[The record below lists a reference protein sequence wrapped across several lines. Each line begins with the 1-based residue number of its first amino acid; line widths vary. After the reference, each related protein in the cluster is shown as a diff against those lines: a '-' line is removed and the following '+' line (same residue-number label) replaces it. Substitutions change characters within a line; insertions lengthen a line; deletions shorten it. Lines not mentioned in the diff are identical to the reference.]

1 MSGITAVELDELL
14 GPAPIAVED
23 LDVVGPLPKPPKPP
37 TKTFTAGPPQP
48 PSVSVA
54 GKRSPVT
61 TEKLLRLVQ
70 YRSETPSAA
79 EACRRA
85 KINVSTLRYW
95 LAQSID
101 GDPGDAYDIPLNGDR
116 DDNGRPSNTIRFHEA
131 WDDAFLAQLEQV
143 EKTVF
148 RQAKGYREE
157 LSYKGRVQYKYDPA
171 KRRLAIESGTDPD
184 APECYLL
191 DDFGEPVPETIN
203 KVNVDAAMFLLKS
216 HKPGTYGNKAQVDV
230 NVKGGVL
237 VVGAR
242 AATSEALNV
251 IEAEFKREGR
261 PMVEFDDG
269 PEKDTS

>member
-23 LDVVGPLPKPPKPP
+23 LDVVGPLPKPPKLP

-131 WDDAFLAQLEQV
+131 WDDAFYLIEVKSEFGTQRPEQIEY
-143 EKTVF
+143 EK
-148 RQAKGYREE
+148 RWSGLKGVVYEVVYSPDQIHATLDR
-157 LSYKGRVQYKYDPA
+157 LTGRTA
-171 KRRLAIESGTDPD
+171 T
-184 APECYLL
+184 LL
-191 DDFGEPVPETIN
+191 
-203 KVNVDAAMFLLKS
+203 
-216 HKPGTYGNKAQVDV
+216 Q
-230 NVKGGVL
+230 
-237 VVGAR
+237 
-242 AATSEALNV
+242 
-251 IEAEFKREGR
+251 EAELHMYPVKKGLMLKVRR
-261 PMVEFDDG
+261 R
-269 PEKDTS
+269 K